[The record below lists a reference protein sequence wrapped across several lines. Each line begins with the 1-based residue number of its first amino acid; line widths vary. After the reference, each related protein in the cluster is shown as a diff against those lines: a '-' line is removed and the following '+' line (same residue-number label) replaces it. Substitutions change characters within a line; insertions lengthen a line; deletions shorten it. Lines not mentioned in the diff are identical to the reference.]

1 MLQIYKNVGKIAYDV
16 EKKLYNFQDT
26 EEKLVG
32 GLSLLA
38 GCRSCHY

>member
-16 EKKLYNFQDT
+16 EKKLYSSQDA
-26 EEKLVG
+26 EKKLAG
-32 GLSLLA
+32 GLSLMA